1 MNIASGS
8 WQVMRSD
15 YSILAASIGENFAS
29 RMSLICGTNYDLQTV
44 EIPDR
49 ALSAIAS
56 RRFHLIVVDRD
67 APFGCWE
74 NLLRIS
80 ARVSPNTARLIAY
93 DRNAGLDVKDELSWL
108 FHDAIPKQEDPK
120 TICRRLD
127 ALCAGTAA
135 LMQLEPW
142 NRMR

>member
-1 MNIASGS
+1 MTCASGS

-15 YSILAASIGENFAS
+15 YSILAAAVGDVF
-29 RMSLICGTNYDLQTV
+29 SLKMTLLCARRYDLQIV
-44 EIPDR
+44 EVPDR
-49 ALSAIAS
+49 AISELAS
-56 RRFHLIVVDRD
+56 KRFHLIVVDLD

-80 ARVSPNTARLIAY
+80 ARVAPSTARLIVY
-93 DRNAGLDVKDELSWL
+93 DRAAGLHLRNDLGWL

-120 TICRRLD
+120 LIIRRFD

-135 LMQLEPW
+135 LHQLDLCG
-142 NRMR
+142 RTC

>member
-1 MNIASGS
+1 MSSASGN

-15 YSILAASIGENFAS
+15 YSILVASVGEEFAS
-29 RMSLICGTNYDLQTV
+29 RMSLICGSNYDLQIV

-56 RRFHLIVVDRD
+56 NRFHLIVVDLD

-93 DRNAGLDVKDELSWL
+93 DRNTGLLVRNELAWL

-120 TICRRLD
+120 SICRRLD

-135 LMQLEPW
+135 LLQIEPW
-142 NRMR
+142 SRKR